1 MKTEHGQRLAG
12 RYVLESPLASGG
24 MAEVWRGHDEVLGRP
39 VAVKVL
45 HEHLATDEGFLDR
58 FRREAVTAARLSH
71 PGVVRVFDT
80 GIDEDLC
87 FIVMELYEGT
97 TLADRLQEGPL
108 PPEEAA
114 RIARAMLEGL
124 AHAHG
129 QEVVHRDVKPGNVLL
144 HGGQVKVADF
154 GIAKAA
160 YGGDLTT
167 TGTLLGT
174 ARYLAPEQVDAASV
188 DHRADLY
195 AVGVVLYEML
205 TGRAPFEA
213 DSAIAE
219 ATLRLM
225 EAPTPPGALRGGIPR
240 ELEAVVM
247 KALARDPDERFQTAA
262 EMRAALDHAVW
273 TSPPL
278 VPPLRREPQPA
289 PSFFRAWMLVPIVAT
304 GLAAAVIVAGLL
316 LGSLELGGPLGVR
329 PRQESPSPTSPEA
342 AGTIAV
348 QSVQAHDPP
357 PGDGSE
363 HDDDAGF
370 AVDGDP
376 STAWQTEGYTSPD
389 LGGRKPGVGLIFDLG
404 ATVDIAGIDLTT
416 PAPGWTFEVLTS
428 ADGSSFGD
436 PLVADDGASSF
447 TADETTT
454 VAFPEARARYV
465 LIWITELTEVGAGE
479 HRGVIA
485 EAEFTGG

>member
-1 MKTEHGQRLAG
+1 MKTEHGQKLAG

-45 HEHLATDEGFLDR
+45 HERLATDDDFLDR

-80 GIDEDLC
+80 GVDEGLC

-97 TLADRLQEGPL
+97 TLADRLEAGTLSPD
-108 PPEEAA
+108 EAA
-114 RIARAMLEGL
+114 RIARGMLDGL
-124 AHAHG
+124 AHAHA
-129 QEVVHRDVKPGNVLL
+129 QDVVHRDVKPGNVLL
-144 HGGQVKVADF
+144 HAGQVKLADF

-160 YGGDLTT
+160 HGGDLTT

-195 AVGVVLYEML
+195 AVGIVLYEML
-205 TGRAPFEA
+205 TGRTPFRAET
-213 DSAIAE
+213 AIAE
-219 ATLRLM
+219 ATLRLT
-225 EAPTPPGALRGGIPR
+225 EAPTPPRALRAGIPR
-240 ELEAVVM
+240 ELETVVM
-247 KALARDPDERFQTAA
+247 RALARDPDERFQSAA
-262 EMRAALDHAVW
+262 EMRAALDHAVR
-273 TSPPL
+273 TAPPL
-278 VPPLRREPQPA
+278 LPPPLPEPEPA
-289 PSFFRAWMLVPIVAT
+289 PSFFRAWMLVPIVAIA
-304 GLAAAVIVAGLL
+304 LAAATIGAGLL
-316 LGSLELGGPLGVR
+316 LGRLELGGPLGVR
-329 PRQESPSPTSPEA
+329 TRSEPASPLPPTESILA
-342 AGTIAV
+342 IR
-348 QSVQAHDPP
+348 SVRAHDPP

-363 HDDDAGF
+363 HDDDAPL

-376 STAWQTEGYTSPD
+376 ATAWQTEGYTSPD

-404 ATVDIAGIDLTT
+404 ATVDIASIELVT

-428 ADGSSFGD
+428 PDGSSFGD
-436 PLVADDGASSF
+436 PLIADDGAASF
-447 TADETTT
+447 TTEETTT

-465 LIWITELTEVGAGE
+465 LVWITDLTEVDGRYRA
-479 HRGVIA
+479 VIA